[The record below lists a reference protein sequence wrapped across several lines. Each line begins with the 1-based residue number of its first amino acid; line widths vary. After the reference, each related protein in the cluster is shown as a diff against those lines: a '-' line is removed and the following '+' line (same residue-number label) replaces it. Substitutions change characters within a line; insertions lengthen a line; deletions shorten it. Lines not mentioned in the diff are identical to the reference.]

1 MELTEMVDTSGLP
14 GSSTRRWSSSAA
26 QGARPV
32 GRRATRELAEGY
44 DDLNNETQPNKR
56 TAQLYLSDSSAGTA
70 PKSDPS
76 LNECRDAINTAAL
89 PFRIQVKPNE
99 GICIRS
105 DEGHIAAIRVLSIDE
120 ATGTVGIDVVLWELE
135 FRTSPVV

>member
-1 MELTEMVDTSGLP
+1 LDIDGP
-14 GSSTRRWSSSAA
+14 K
-26 QGARPV
+26 P
-32 GRRATRELAEGY
+32 RAYRSQGY

-70 PKSDPS
+70 PKLDPS
-76 LNECRDAINTAAL
+76 LNECRDAIDTAAL

-105 DEGHIAAIRVLSIDE
+105 DEGHNAAIRVLSIDE
-120 ATGTVGIDVVLWELE
+120 ATGTVSIDVVLWEE
-135 FRTSPVV
+135 TE